1 MIAAMTRRLRPVLV
15 AGLLSLPVVPF
26 VAAPAGAADPVG
38 IFDGDPATTERLPE
52 GEPSHAAVDISAT
65 RFAAGAASHVVLSRD
80 DSYADSVA
88 GSGLTGDGPLLF
100 TSPDRLSAVT
110 GAEIDRVIDPG
121 DTVYLL
127 GGTAAISAA
136 VAADVED
143 AGYDV
148 VRLAGRTRVGTALAV
163 ADEVRR
169 LHPDGADVL
178 LARADGWADSV
189 TGGGVAAAT
198 DTPVLITSSA
208 TLHPAVAAWLAA
220 DDPAST
226 TLLGGTAALSSAV
239 ERAVPNARRVSGTDR
254 TATATAVADEL
265 WPGATKTRYVV
276 TQGAADNSWTFGF
289 AAAGL
294 AADADAPVLL
304 VTDEVTDATADVV
317 STCGEPAVDLAVV
330 GDGGVVPAALREQLD
345 AADGLA
351 CGPDDALVYPSDLT
365 AFPEC
370 ASLLDWFQQA
380 ATERVGPYGL
390 GGFGTYGRGEPIP
403 VEEGDGTGGAPT
415 PTTTV
420 PDAGEQD
427 DADSGGDEIA
437 NDSSGTNVQEEG
449 VDEPDIVKTDGE
461 HAYVVAQNELHV
473 VTADGGAPQVVGTLD
488 LPDDGSSEL
497 LLVDDRLL
505 VLTRHWSFVLYD
517 DFIDTDAALI
527 APGELA
533 EAKTTLTYVDVSNPA
548 APTVTSQLELDGDY
562 RSARMVGSVAR
573 LVVQG
578 DPSALPFTYPSEPTA
593 EAEQAAAEH
602 NRQVIADTT
611 LDDWLPSYAVDGGA
625 DAALLDCADVHR
637 PPLFSGLGTLSVVTV
652 DVASGVTPTSSAAVL
667 AAGETVYASADR
679 LFVTTG
685 RWDWQ
690 PGALG
695 STVTTEVHGFDITA
709 PTATTYVGSGSVDGY
724 VLNQFALSEHEGN
737 LRIATTT
744 EPSWSDAGEQI
755 GQSESM
761 VTVLAEQGGA
771 LVPIG
776 HLGGLGLDERIYAV
790 RWFGDVGAVVTFR
803 QVDPLYLLDLSDPTN
818 PRVSG
823 ELKIPG
829 FSAYLHRVD
838 DTHLLGIGSEADEEG
853 RVTGA
858 AVSLFDISDVS
869 APTLVDK
876 EVYAN
881 GYSQVAY
888 DHHAFLH
895 WRATGLAVL
904 PLELY
909 SENGS
914 EFLGAVGLD
923 VDAAGLTEVGR
934 TSHFDDA
941 SSEQWWPM
949 ISRSFVSNG
958 ALYTVSDVGIEQANL
973 ATLAEEGFAGF

>member
-1 MIAAMTRRLRPVLV
+1 MTAAMTRRLRPLLV
-15 AGLLSLPVVPF
+15 AGLLALPVVPL
-26 VAAPAGAADPVG
+26 AAQPAAAADPVG
-38 IFDGDPATTERLPE
+38 IFDGDPATTERLTE
-52 GEPSHAAVDISAT
+52 GEPAHAAVDISVA
-65 RFAAGAASHVVLSRD
+65 RFADGAADHVVLSRD
-80 DSYADSVA
+80 DTFADSVA

-100 TSPDRLSAVT
+100 TAADRLTAAT
-110 GAEIDRVIDPG
+110 RAEIDRVLDAG

-127 GGTAAISAA
+127 GGTSAIGAA
-136 VAADVED
+136 VADEIED
-143 AGYDV
+143 AGYDA
-148 VRLAGRTRVGTALAV
+148 VRLAGRTRIGTAIAV

-169 LHPDGADVL
+169 LHPDGDDVL

-198 DTPVLITSSA
+198 DTPVLVTSS
-208 TLHPAVAAWLAA
+208 TQVHPAVAAWLAE
-220 DDPAST
+220 DDPATT
-226 TLLGGTAALSSAV
+226 TLLGGTAALSASV
-239 ERAVPNARRVSGTDR
+239 EHAVPNARRVSGTDR
-254 TATATAVADEL
+254 TATATAIADEL
-265 WPGATKTRYVV
+265 WPAATKERFVV

-351 CGPDDALVYPSDLT
+351 CGPNDTLVYPSDLST
-365 AFPEC
+365 FPEC
-370 ASLLDWFQQA
+370 ASLLDWFKQA
-380 ATERVGPYGL
+380 AMERVGPYGL
-390 GGFGTYGRGEPIP
+390 GGFGSYGRGEPIP
-403 VEEGDGTGGAPT
+403 VEEGDGTGGAP

-420 PDAGEQD
+420 PDSPSSDGD
-427 DADSGGDEIA
+427 DESVA
-437 NDSSGTNVQEEG
+437 NDESSSQTNVQEEG
-449 VDEPDIVKTDGE
+449 VDEPDIVKADGE
-461 HAYVVAQNELHV
+461 RAYVVAQNELHV
-473 VTADGGAPQVVGTLD
+473 VRADGGAPQVVGTLA
-488 LPDDGSSEL
+488 LPEDGQSEL
-497 LLVDDRLL
+497 LLVGDRLL
-505 VLTRHWSFVLYD
+505 VLTRHWSYVIFD
-517 DFIDTDAALI
+517 DVAVDTDQALI
-527 APGELA
+527 APGELP

-548 APTVTSQLELDGDY
+548 APTVMSRVEIDGDY

-578 DPSALPFTYPSEPTA
+578 DPTALPFTYPNEPTA

-602 NRQVIADTT
+602 NRQVIADST

-625 DAALLDCADVHR
+625 SAALLDCGDVRR

-667 AAGETVYASADR
+667 AAGETVYASANR

-690 PGALG
+690 PDALG
-695 STVTTEVHGFDITA
+695 STVTTEVHGFDITS
-709 PTATTYVGSGSVDGY
+709 PTATAYVGSGSVDGY

-744 EPSWSDAGEQI
+744 EPTWDETGEQV
-755 GQSESM
+755 GTSESI
-761 VTVLAEQGGA
+761 VTVLAEQGGS

-776 HLGGLGLDERIYAV
+776 RLGGLGVDERIYAV

-829 FSAYLHRVD
+829 FSAYLHRID
-838 DTHLLGIGSEADEEG
+838 DTHLLGVGSEADEDG

-858 AVSLFDISDVS
+858 AVSLFDISDVA
-869 APTLVDK
+869 APALVDK
-876 EVYAN
+876 VAYAN
-881 GYSQVAY
+881 GYSQVGY
-888 DHHAFLH
+888 DHHAFLY
-895 WRATGLAVL
+895 WAATGLTVL
-904 PLELY
+904 PIEVY
-909 SENGS
+909 EESGPG
-914 EFLGAVGLD
+914 FQGALGLD
-923 VDAAGLTEVGR
+923 VDGAGLTEVGR
-934 TSHFDDA
+934 TSHVDDA
-941 SSEQWWPM
+941 TEGWWPM
-949 ISRSFVSNG
+949 ITRSFVSNG
-958 ALYTVSDVGIEQANL
+958 ALYTVSEVGIEQASL
-973 ATLAEEGFAGF
+973 GSLAEQAFASF